1 MDSPSAVAMRGPDQ
15 LRSAV
20 PTPRSR
26 LTSFEH
32 VLLGMI
38 FIQPSTGYDLKRR
51 FAATPIGVYQP
62 SSGAL
67 YPALDRLER
76 RGLLRS
82 EAPPPTE
89 GSRPRRF
96 YHLTEGGRQVHL
108 GWVREPVEP
117 DTVAQ
122 DLGLHLLRFVMMGHV
137 LPEEAVLEFLA
148 SLRAA
153 LAGFVASLEQSAS
166 PADAGGNPYVR
177 LAVEHGLAVHRASL
191 AWTEQAIATL
201 ATEAPPG

>member
-1 MDSPSAVAMRGPDQ
+1 
-15 LRSAV
+15 V

-51 FAATPIGVYQP
+51 FATTSMGVYQP

-82 EAPPPTE
+82 QVPPPTE
-89 GSRPRRF
+89 GSRPRRL
-96 YHLTEGGRQVHL
+96 YQLTEDGRQAHL
-108 GWVREPVEP
+108 GWVREPVVPE
-117 DTVAQ
+117 TVAQ
-122 DLGLHLLRFVMMGHV
+122 DLGLHLLRFVMMANV
-137 LPEEAVLEFLA
+137 LSPDAVIEFLS

-153 LAGFVASLEQSAS
+153 LAGFVTSLEQSART
-166 PADAGGNPYVR
+166 ADVRGNPYAA

-191 AWTEQAIATL
+191 AWAEQAITRL
-201 ATEAPPG
+201 AADAPQR

>member
-1 MDSPSAVAMRGPDQ
+1 
-15 LRSAV
+15 V
-20 PTPRSR
+20 PTQRSR

-51 FAATPIGVYQP
+51 FATTPIGVYAP

-82 EAPPPTE
+82 EAP
-89 GSRPRRF
+89 RP
-96 YHLTEGGRQVHL
+96 TEGGRPRRLYHVTDDGGQAHL
-108 GWVREPVEP
+108 SWVREPVVPE
-117 DTVAQ
+117 TVSQ
-122 DLGLHLLRFVMMGHV
+122 DLGLHLLRFVMMANV
-137 LPEEAVLEFLA
+137 LPDQEVVEFLA

-153 LAGFVASLEQSAS
+153 LAEFVTSLERSAS
-166 PADAGGNPYVR
+166 ATDAGGNPYPA

-191 AWTEQAIATL
+191 AWADQAIGKL
-201 ATEAPPG
+201 AADARQR